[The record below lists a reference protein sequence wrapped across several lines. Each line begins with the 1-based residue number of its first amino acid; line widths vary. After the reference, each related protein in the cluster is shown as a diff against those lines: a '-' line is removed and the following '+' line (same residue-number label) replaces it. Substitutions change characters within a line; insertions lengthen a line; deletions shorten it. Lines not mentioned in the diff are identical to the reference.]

1 MLFMSIITFE
11 PEKRDEVIKR
21 FAEKGAVT
29 LSGRKVIGTW
39 SEIGGNR
46 AFRLVEIEDPKAL
59 VAATFDWSDLTKIEE
74 IPVIE
79 TEEMMKFVKSKK

>member
-1 MLFMSIITFE
+1 MSIITWE

-21 FAEKGAVT
+21 FAEKGAIT

-59 VAATFDWSDLTKIEE
+59 VAAAFAWSDLAKIEG

-79 TEEMMKFVKSKK
+79 TEEMMKVISSK

>member
-1 MLFMSIITFE
+1 MSIITWE

-21 FAEKGAVT
+21 FTEKGVMT
-29 LSGRKVIGTW
+29 LKGRKVSGTW

-59 VAATFDWSDLTKIEE
+59 AAATFVWSDLAKIEE

-79 TEEMMKFVKSKK
+79 TEEMMKVISTK

>member
-21 FAEKGAVT
+21 FAEKGAIT
-29 LSGRKVIGTW
+29 LPGRKVIGTW
-39 SEIGGNR
+39 IAVGGHR

-59 VAATFDWSDLTKIEE
+59 VAASFAWSDLVKIEE
-74 IPVIE
+74 IPVME
-79 TEEMMKFVKSKK
+79 AEGFMKLVSSK

>member
-1 MLFMSIITFE
+1 MLFMSIITWE

-21 FAEKGAVT
+21 FTEKGGIT
-29 LSGRKVIGTW
+29 LPGRKVIGTW
-39 SEIGGNR
+39 SAIGGNR

-59 VAATFDWSDLTKIEE
+59 VTATFAWSDLVKIEE

-79 TEEMMKFVKSKK
+79 TEEMMKVVSSK